1 MKLHVFC
8 TYKTFLFLFYSF
20 MLIVMTTCQKN
31 WKVWTLFLK
40 WKLKSWKIFEQ
51 KIWNLNERYYCYLLL
66 FIICCYVIFVLSWN
80 IYSHILV
87 YGIMLSIVHKVYF
100 CSLLTFYP
108 KNKEKIGKKR
118 SVLKLTFF
126 LSFQLEAHQELEKK
140 NDALAQKNQAM
151 TEMLKLKSHKERLVK
166 ECLKVMW

>member
-51 KIWNLNERYYCYLLL
+51 KIWNLNERYYCYLL
-66 FIICCYVIFVLSWN
+66 CYFCVILK
-80 IYSHILV
+80 YSHILV

-118 SVLKLTFF
+118 SVLKLNFIKLTFF
-126 LSFQLEAHQELEKK
+126 LSFFSAWSTSRTREEERCACSKK
-140 NDALAQKNQAM
+140 SSNDWNVETQIPQ
-151 TEMLKLKSHKERLVK
+151 R
-166 ECLKVMW
+166 KVS

>member
-1 MKLHVFC
+1 MKIHVFC

-51 KIWNLNERYYCYLLL
+51 KIWNLNERYYCYLL
-66 FIICCYVIFVLSWN
+66 CYFCVILK
-80 IYSHILV
+80 YSHILV
-87 YGIMLSIVHKVYF
+87 YGIMLSIVYKVYF

-108 KNKEKIGKKR
+108 KKQGKNWQETLGFKIKFYKIN
-118 SVLKLTFF
+118 F
-126 LSFQLEAHQELEKK
+126 LSFFSAWSTSRTREEERCACSKK
-140 NDALAQKNQAM
+140 SSNDWNVETQIPQ
-151 TEMLKLKSHKERLVK
+151 R
-166 ECLKVMW
+166 KVS